1 MEIRSLG
8 GDGGVYC
15 TLDTLEGS
23 DCFGHWTV
31 ECAPFLPMIVSLK
44 SQYPSLKIL
53 LRCVR
58 QYKLNYLRDFGFE
71 ESDLVFGTTFST
83 GTEPFQYVLP
93 EVNTCATLLIPPFVS
108 LRQPYPQSYLE
119 TLDQFRETFAA
130 GDMIYMTRSEKENYK
145 SNARVFLNH
154 AAVLETCRA
163 NGVRI
168 VQIDTLRSMRDQARI
183 VQGAKVLIVEQ
194 GSAVVNARLFA
205 ADCHVIILNTTF
217 GGGEFADWEYSGIR
231 KRNTLTLLESVEA
244 DFGGAFTIDTAILH
258 DEILRARA
266 RLVPRH
272 QDTYASQILSASHSV
287 GCAVDAFAGRLK
299 GANVYLAGIGKSGL
313 VARKCVATWQSLGLP
328 CHFLNVPDMLHG
340 DIGVLRTNDVILYI
354 SNSGNTEELI
364 QCTDYL
370 NTHKPLVSQ
379 FLVSNNPTP
388 KVTSVSGHMMIGAH
402 KFVEADAANCAPTV
416 SSVIFMMFLDRLG
429 IRLAEAN
436 GTTQADFKR
445 NHPSGD
451 LGKR

>member
-15 TLDTLEGS
+15 TLDTVEGS
-23 DCFGHWTV
+23 ECFGHWTV
-31 ECAPFLPMIVSLK
+31 ECAPFLPMIASLRE
-44 SQYPSLKIL
+44 QYPTLKIL

-83 GTEPFQYVLP
+83 GTRPFQYVLP
-93 EVNTCATLLIPPFVS
+93 EVNTCATFLIPPFVP
-108 LRQPYPQSYLE
+108 LCQPYPQSYLE
-119 TLDQFRETFAA
+119 TLDQFRETFKA

-154 AAVLETCRA
+154 AAVLETCKA

-194 GSAVVNARLFA
+194 GSAMENARLFA

-217 GGGEFADWEYSGIR
+217 FRGEFAEWEYSEIR
-231 KRNTLTLLESVEA
+231 KRNTLTLIESDERQC
-244 DFGGAFTIDTAILH
+244 DGAFTIDTAILRNA
-258 DEILRARA
+258 IVSASRT
-266 RLVPRH
+266 RH
-272 QDTYASQILSASHSV
+272 EDIYASQILSASQSV
-287 GCAVDAFAGRLK
+287 ESAIAMLAPRLK
-299 GANVYLAGIGKSGL
+299 GITIYLAGIGKSGL

-340 DIGVLRTNDVILYI
+340 DIGVLKPDDVVLYT

-364 QCTDYL
+364 QCTNYL
-370 NTHKPLVSQ
+370 NTHKPFVSQ

-388 KVTSVSGHMMIGAH
+388 KVTSVSGHMMIGAS
-402 KFVEADAANCAPTV
+402 KFVEADPANCAPSV

-429 IRLAEAN
+429 IRLAEGN
-436 GTTQADFKR
+436 TFTKEDFKR